1 MRRSLGLTRR
11 WGAAWLLLACI
22 AQAVWAGPT
31 SSPPKAVE
39 VNSATAQALDSI
51 KGIGPRMAQQLV
63 QTRHQARYMDWLDL
77 ITRTPGL
84 GANTASK
91 LSANGLRVNGLPF
104 PNLAPSAPR

>member
-1 MRRSLGLTRR
+1 MGWAHLTPARSRRSQLRQ
-11 WGAAWLLLACI
+11 GAALD
-22 AQAVWAGPT
+22 AV
-31 SSPPKAVE
+31 
-39 VNSATAQALDSI
+39 

-91 LSANGLRVNGLPF
+91 LSANGLGVNGLPF